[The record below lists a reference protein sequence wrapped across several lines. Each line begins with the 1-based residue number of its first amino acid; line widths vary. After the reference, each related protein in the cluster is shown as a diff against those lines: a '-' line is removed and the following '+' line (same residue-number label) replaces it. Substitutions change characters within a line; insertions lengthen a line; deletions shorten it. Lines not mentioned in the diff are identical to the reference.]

1 MKKYFLLL
9 AIFIAAL
16 NLRPIITSVAPL
28 LRTMQNDLAMSGL
41 TASLLTTLPVLCM
54 GIFAPA
60 ATALRDRV
68 GLERTIF
75 IALFLITGATALRG
89 GVSSVFILIITA
101 LVGGIGISLAG
112 PLLSG
117 FIKKYFPTK
126 PGIVSVYSA
135 SMTVG
140 AAIASA
146 FAIPL
151 YNRSNHSLSLT
162 LSIWAI
168 FGVIALIVWSAF
180 LGSRGSKGIERIK
193 GNKVNK
199 INKVKKGG
207 LVGASSKLPSRLPI
221 RNKKAVLLTLF
232 FGLMASIFYS
242 VTAWISPIALSFGYS
257 AASAAML
264 LTVFT
269 IIQIPVSLTI
279 PFLVARSGKRR
290 FYLVLCSVSEL
301 IGIVML
307 LLHLPMLPAVIM
319 LGIGAG
325 GLFPLA
331 LMLPIVETDTPE
343 EAGAWSAMSQ
353 CGGYIIGAMG
363 PLLIGAIYDSSGS
376 FMAAL
381 VAMLAAIVVMIGV
394 QVVITGG
401 KSEGEASV

>member
-1 MKKYFLLL
+1 MKNYYLLL

-28 LRTMQNDLAMSGL
+28 IGTMQSDLGMSGL
-41 TASLLTTLPVLCM
+41 TASLLTTFPVLCM

-75 IALFLITGATALRG
+75 IALILITGATALRG
-89 GVSSVFILIITA
+89 LVSSVFILVASA

-126 PGIVSVYSA
+126 PGIVSIYSA

-140 AAIASA
+140 AALASA
-146 FAIPL
+146 FSIPI
-151 YNRSNHSLSLT
+151 YNRSHHSLT
-162 LSIWAI
+162 LTLSCWAI
-168 FGVIALIVWSAF
+168 VGVLAIIVWSVF
-180 LGSRGSKGIERIK
+180 LRNRANNESLVRSK
-193 GNKVNK
+193 
-199 INKVKKGG
+199 
-207 LVGASSKLPSRLPI
+207 LPI
-221 RNKKAVLLTLF
+221 RNKGAILLTIF

-242 VTAWISPIALSFGYS
+242 LTAWISPIAHSFGYS
-257 AASAAML
+257 SASSAML
-264 LTVFT
+264 LTIFT
-269 IIQIPVSLTI
+269 IIQIPVSLVI
-279 PFLVARSGKRR
+279 PFLVSRTGKRR
-290 FYLVLCSVSEL
+290 FFLILCSVSEL
-301 IGIVML
+301 VGIVML
-307 LLHLPMLPAVIM
+307 LLHLPMLPAVIF

-363 PLLIGAIYDSSGS
+363 PLLIGVIYDSSGS
-376 FMAAL
+376 YMAAL
-381 VAMLAAIVVMIGV
+381 LAMLVIIVAMIGV
-394 QVVITGG
+394 QLLITSRKTVGHT
-401 KSEGEASV
+401 SA